1 MDMSVI
7 CALGANL
14 SGDQGD
20 PVDTLSAAL
29 CELVSKGFPL
39 VSVSRFWRTPAYPAG
54 SGPDYVNACCKLQT
68 SLDPRATLGAFHD
81 IEAYGGR
88 VREARWGAR
97 TLDLDL
103 IAYGDAVM
111 PDLQRFAQWRDLP
124 LRQQQSCAPTELI
137 LPHPRLQDR
146 AFVLIPLAEIA
157 PLWCHPVS
165 GQTVAQM
172 LAALPEA
179 QKAGVHPV

>member
-29 CELVSKGFPL
+29 CELVNKDFSL
-39 VSVSRFWRTPAYPAG
+39 VSVSRFWRTPAYPVG
-54 SGPDYVNACCKLQT
+54 SGPDYANACCKLQ
-68 SLDPRATLGAFHD
+68 SPSDPRATLDAFHD
-81 IEAYGGR
+81 IEAQCGR

-103 IAYGDAVM
+103 IAYGNIVL
-111 PDLQRFAQWRDLP
+111 PDLQGFAQWRDLP
-124 LRQQQSCAPTELI
+124 LSRQQSIAPTELI

-157 PLWCHPVS
+157 PLWRHPVS
-165 GQTVAQM
+165 GQTVRQM

-179 QKAGVHPV
+179 QKAAIHPV

>member
-14 SGDQGD
+14 SSEQGD
-20 PVDTLSAAL
+20 PVDAVSKAL
-29 CELVSKGFPL
+29 CELANKGFSL
-39 VSVSRFWRTPAYPAG
+39 ISVSRFWRTPAYPSG

-68 SLDPRATLGAFHD
+68 STDPKATLDAFHD
-81 IEAYGGR
+81 IEAQNGR
-88 VREARWGAR
+88 VRETRWAAR

-103 IAYGDAVM
+103 IAYGDAVL
-111 PDLQRFAQWRDLP
+111 PDLHGFMQWRDLP
-124 LRQQQSCAPTELI
+124 LGQQQSAAPTELI

-165 GQTVAQM
+165 GLTVAQM

-179 QKAGVHPV
+179 QKAAIHPV